1 MYSIIMS
8 CQILS
13 TYISDHEII
22 HYLKEILYKIVEV
35 VNAFV
40 IFGGAD
46 FNLSSLQFSFS
57 IVH

>member
-40 IFGGAD
+40 IFGGSG
-46 FNLSSLQFSFS
+46 FNLF
-57 IVH
+57 